1 MQDVMTTF
9 DAIRGLPSAVAN
21 RVASLIWDAA
31 KRDSE
36 LREALEDATQDFLR
50 WENEVIK
57 TKYSTFLNERGMDYF
72 EDQDD
77 RQLADI
83 PW

>member
-9 DAIRGLPSAVAN
+9 DAIRGLPASLAERVSA
-21 RVASLIWDAA
+21 LIWDAA
-31 KRDSE
+31 KRDAE
-36 LREALEDATQDFLR
+36 LLDALNDATTDFLR

-57 TKYSTFLNERGMDYF
+57 TRYSTFLNERGMDYF

>member
-1 MQDVMTTF
+1 MESVMVTF
-9 DAIRGLPSAVAN
+9 DAIRGLPSTLSE

-31 KRDSE
+31 RKDQE
-36 LREALEDATQDFLR
+36 LREALEDATQDFLK
-50 WENEVIK
+50 WESEIVK
-57 TKYSTFLNERGMDYF
+57 ARYSTFLTERGMLHF

-77 RQLADI
+77 RQLVDI